1 MRYSYILS
9 VLVAGAALFGC
20 QSSDTSLNSDDR
32 VRTEVD
38 INEVRVD
45 TLRFKSFMRE
55 IVSNGRLAAERRSVL
70 SFKNQGVL
78 SSVCFGNGERVRS
91 GDVIAR
97 LDDSQARHDLQQAEL
112 GVAKAD
118 IELRDVLVGLG
129 YSVDD
134 TLSVPADVMRTAKI
148 RSGFS
153 DAHMALASARRNL
166 EECRLR
172 APFAGKVADIKKQAS
187 EMSEAE
193 FCTVLDDSKLSVEF
207 SVLESEYPLLSK
219 GQPVVVIPYGFG
231 DKRMAGRITSVNPR
245 IDSKG
250 HVAVKAEVANDGS
263 LIDGM
268 NARVIVRQNA
278 GKRLVVPKSAV
289 VIRDNMEV
297 LFKIKSNGRAGWTYV
312 NVDMANDS
320 EYAVRANESRGAQL
334 EEGDLVIVSGNLNLA
349 ENSEVVV
356 VK

>member
-1 MRYSYILS
+1 MKYSYILS
-9 VLVAGAALFGC
+9 MLMTGATLLSC
-20 QSSDTSLNSDDR
+20 QSTDNALNSDDR
-32 VRTEVD
+32 VKTEVD

-45 TLRFKSFMRE
+45 TLRFKNFMRE
-55 IVSNGRLAAERRSVL
+55 IISNGRLAADRRSVL
-70 SFKNQGVL
+70 SFKAQGVL
-78 SSVCFGNGERVRS
+78 SSVCFGNGERVKG

-97 LDDSQARHDLQQAEL
+97 LDDSQARHELQQAEL

-118 IELRDVLVGLG
+118 IELRDVLIGLG
-129 YSVDD
+129 YAADD
-134 TLSVPADVMRTAKI
+134 TLSVPADIMRTAKI

-166 EECRLR
+166 EACLLR
-172 APFAGKVADIKKQAS
+172 APFSGKVADIKKQAS

-193 FCTVLDDSKLSVEF
+193 FCTVLDDSRLSVEF
-207 SVLESEYPLLSK
+207 SVLESEYSFLSK

-231 DKRMAGRITSVNPR
+231 DKRMSGRITSINPR

-250 HVAVKAEVANDGS
+250 QVAVTAEVANDGS
-263 LIDGM
+263 LVDGM
-268 NARVIVRQNA
+268 NARVIVRQDA

-297 LFKIKSNGRAGWTYV
+297 LFKIKNNGKAGWTYV
-312 NVDMANDS
+312 DVEMANDS
-320 EYAVRANESRGAQL
+320 EYAVNANEERNAQL
-334 EEGDLVIVSGNLNLA
+334 EEGDIVIVSGNLNLA
-349 ENSEVVV
+349 EDSEVVI